1 MIIAATQR
9 WPILAVSVQQRL
21 GGQLARAMT
30 HAALLVLSAVEQR
43 LLVVLWL
50 LADRFGRVTLEG
62 VAVHLALTHD
72 ALA

>member
-1 MIIAATQR
+1 
-9 WPILAVSVQQRL
+9 
-21 GGQLARAMT
+21 MT